1 MNCSTTPHA
10 VAMSSVS
17 QPHTVGIIHK
27 SSSAC
32 MIPARKGSVCYS
44 LRQLRAEQSDA
55 KAKCSGGEE
64 RCQQPPGH
72 ILDYSVLYTAKQM
85 QF

>member
-1 MNCSTTPHA
+1 
-10 VAMSSVS
+10 MS
-17 QPHTVGIIHK
+17 
-27 SSSAC
+27 
-32 MIPARKGSVCYS
+32 PARKGLVFYL
-44 LRQLRAEQSDA
+44 LRQLRAEHGDA
-55 KAKCSGGEE
+55 KANCSGGEE